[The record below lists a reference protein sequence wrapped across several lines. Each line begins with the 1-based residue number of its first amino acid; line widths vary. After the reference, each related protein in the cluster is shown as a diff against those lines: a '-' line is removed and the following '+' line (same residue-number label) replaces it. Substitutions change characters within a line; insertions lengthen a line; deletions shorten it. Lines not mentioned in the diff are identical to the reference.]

1 MTDTS
6 WKFYKTSEEAWQAM
20 FLAIEEAKESI
31 DLEQYIFFFDS
42 IGRMFLEALSN
53 KAQQGVKVRLFCDSV
68 GSYSFIRSGA
78 AKELE
83 KAGVKITFF
92 NPVTPWH
99 PNNESLWYFRDHRKL
114 IVIDKRIGFTGGVCL
129 GADMRGWRDSHVR
142 IEGPVISD
150 MVHSFEIMWG
160 KAYRNVRFLL
170 KKQRRLRED
179 ENLPFR
185 YLTSAPLPGK
195 RYLYRELIRA
205 IKSAKSYIYLTTPY
219 LLPDSRL
226 LRSLKAAVRRGV
238 EVRILVPVKANILI
252 VDIGMQT
259 FFSDLLSN
267 GIRIHQYGAAL
278 LHGKTGVIDG
288 SWSTIGSLNL
298 DNLSLRYNFEGNIVS
313 RDKTF
318 ASELEEQFKEDLLHS
333 VELTLS
339 DWQRRPFFHKILEI
353 LVWPVRKFL

>member
-1 MTDTS
+1 ML
-6 WKFYKTSEEAWQAM
+6 
-20 FLAIEEAKESI
+20 LAIEEAKESI
-31 DLEQYIFFFDS
+31 DVEQYIFYFDL

-53 KAQQGVKVRLFCDSV
+53 KALQGVKVRLFCDSV
-68 GSYSFIRSGA
+68 GSYSFIRSGT

-83 KAGVKITFF
+83 KAGVEITFF

-142 IEGPVISD
+142 IEGPVVND
-150 MVHSFEIMWG
+150 MIHSFEVMWK
-160 KAYRNVRFLL
+160 KAYRKVRFLL
-170 KKQRRLRED
+170 KKQKRLQAED
-179 ENLPFR
+179 VSSFR

-205 IKSAKSYIYLTTPY
+205 VKSAKSYIHLTTPY
-219 LLPDSRL
+219 FLPDYKLS
-226 LRSLKAAVRRGV
+226 RSLKAAARRGV
-238 EVRILVPVKANILI
+238 EVSILVPERANILV
-252 VDIGMQT
+252 VDLGMET
-259 FFSDLLSN
+259 FFTDMLEN
-267 GIRIHQYGAAL
+267 GIRIFRYGAAL

-313 RDKTF
+313 TDKTF
-318 ASELEEQFKEDLLHS
+318 AGELEEQFKEDLVHS
-333 VELTLS
+333 TELTLP
-339 DWQRRPFFHKILEI
+339 DWQKRSFHQRILEI
-353 LVWPVRKFL
+353 LVWPIRKFL